1 MQIQR
6 GATLTGGSS
15 ITYSKAASGLNE
27 SVYVGP
33 DHSRLTADV
42 IRVTVGTTPAK
53 GSNPSFGRSGFS
65 VERSEPQETEGCC
78 TVAVNSARIDMGVR
92 MVLADGSETLVDE
105 VVATVRA
112 LVYHADFP
120 AWVKSGTF
128 PA

>member
-6 GATLTGGSS
+6 GATLTGGSTV
-15 ITYSKAASGLNE
+15 TYSKAASGLNE

-33 DHSRLTADV
+33 NHTRLSADV
-42 IRVTVGTTPAK
+42 VKVTVGTTPAK
-53 GSNPSFGRSGFS
+53 GSAPSFGRSGFS
-65 VERSEPQETEGCC
+65 VERSVPQETEGCC

-105 VVATVRA
+105 VVATIRA
-112 LVYHADFP
+112 LVYHADF
-120 AWVKSGTF
+120 ATWVKTGTF